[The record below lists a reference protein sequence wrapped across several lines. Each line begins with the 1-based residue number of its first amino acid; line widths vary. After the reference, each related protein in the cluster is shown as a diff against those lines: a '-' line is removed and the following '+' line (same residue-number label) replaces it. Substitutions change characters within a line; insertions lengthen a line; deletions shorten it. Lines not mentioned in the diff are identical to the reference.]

1 MKSVSCP
8 KCRASNTLVRSDSLF
23 SVCKH
28 CKVGID
34 VEKNTSTTASHGLG
48 SISLSGI
55 SLGKVGTLQGKKLT
69 SIGRLQYQGQDD
81 EDTWVWEELLLTD
94 GSSRYWLEYEPE
106 YSRFTLFEEVPV
118 SAQPPQGK
126 AVDFNETGSLTSVE
140 GELPWVPA
148 IGEHVTYSTYQTKTN
163 ELYSIEN
170 EGEEEEHFRGTI
182 LDSKEVTAA
191 FGLEPSKHSPAGAQG
206 ILSAVH
212 KSGNSWV
219 IAGSVLV
226 LALGIITPL
235 FEQKKFEM
243 TFTLCPANAAP
254 GNVCVR
260 PGDLIGPIPLKPRFK
275 TYGLRVSSN
284 DAAAATFTS
293 SLIDNPPTANTS
305 SRKIYRPVQ
314 STQSGTKTYLGEKN
328 FRLTH
333 ASDYYLDVQAFT
345 GANPSRVTLVF
356 VEKPLGLF
364 FSWFV
369 NILGSFF
376 L

>member
-1 MKSVSCP
+1 MKLAPCP
-8 KCRASNTLVRSDSLF
+8 KCRVSNTLVRSDSLF
-23 SVCKH
+23 YICKN
-28 CKVGID
+28 CKNGVD
-34 VEKNTSTTASHGLG
+34 VEKNASTMASHGLG
-48 SISLSGI
+48 SLSLSGI
-55 SLGKVGTLQGKKLT
+55 LLGKTGTLKGKRLT

-106 YSRFTLFEEVPV
+106 YSRFTLFAEVPV
-118 SAQPPQGK
+118 PTQPPQGK
-126 AVDFNETGSLTSVE
+126 AVDLNETGTLTSVE

-148 IGEHVTYSTYQTKTN
+148 IGERVTYSTYQTKTD

-170 EGEEEEHFRGTI
+170 EGEEAEHFRGDI
-182 LDSKEVTAA
+182 LDSKEVALA
-191 FGLEPSKHSPAGAQG
+191 FGIEPSKHSPAGAHG

-219 IAGSVLV
+219 VIGSVLV
-226 LALGIITPL
+226 LTLGIITPL

-243 TFTLCPANAAP
+243 TFTLCPANATP

-293 SLIDNPPTANTS
+293 SLIDNPSNTNTS
-305 SRKIYRPVQ
+305 GRKIYRPVQ

>member
-8 KCRASNTLVRSDSLF
+8 KCRASNTLVQPDSLF
-23 SVCKH
+23 YICKH
-28 CKVGID
+28 CKTGVD
-34 VEKNTSTTASHGLG
+34 VAKNTSTMASHGLG
-48 SISLSGI
+48 SLSLSGI
-55 SLGKVGTLQGKKLT
+55 LLGKTGTLQGKKLT
-69 SIGRLQYQGQDD
+69 AIGRLQYQGQDD

-94 GSSRYWLEYEPE
+94 GSKRYWLEYEPE
-106 YSRFTLFEEVPV
+106 YPRFTLFDEVSV

-126 AVDFNETGSLTSVE
+126 VVDLDETGSLTSME
-140 GELPWVPA
+140 GELPWVPVT
-148 IGEHVTYSTYQTKTN
+148 GERVTYSTYQTTTG
-163 ELYSIEN
+163 ELYSIEKD
-170 EGEEEEHFRGTI
+170 GDEEEHFRGKI
-182 LDSKEVTAA
+182 LDSKEVAAA
-191 FGLEPSKHSPAGAQG
+191 FGIEPSKLESTGSQG
-206 ILSAVH
+206 VFSSVH

-243 TFTLCPANAAP
+243 TFTLCPSNAAP

-260 PGDLIGPIPLKPRFK
+260 PGDLIGPITLKPRFK
-275 TYGLRVSSN
+275 TYGLRMSSN
-284 DAAAATFTS
+284 DAASATFTF
-293 SLIDNPPTANTS
+293 SLIDEPSKTS
-305 SRKIYRPVQ
+305 GGKTYQPVQ

-333 ASDYYLDVQAFT
+333 PADYYLDVQAFT
-345 GANPSRVTLVF
+345 GANPSRVTLTF

-369 NILGSFF
+369 NLLGSFF
-376 L
+376 I